1 MTVFDLVAKLVLDT
15 EGFDDGL
22 DKSGEKA
29 KGFLGKLGDGI
40 GTAAKGAGIALA
52 AVGTAAV
59 GLTKSVVD
67 GASEVA
73 AYGDN
78 IDKMSQKM
86 GISAQAYQEWDAI
99 LQHSGSSIDGMQRG
113 MMTLAAAAE
122 KGSEAFDALGISQED
137 VAGMNQEELFSAVI
151 TGLQGMEE
159 GTERAVLAQQLL
171 GGAAKELGPL
181 LNTSAEDTE
190 EMRKRVHELGGVMSD
205 EAVKSAAA
213 YQDGLQDMQTAFK
226 GLSRGLFSEFMPS
239 ITTVMGGL
247 TEIFSGNGDEGI
259 AQISQGIDA
268 LITDISDKVP
278 EFLDLG
284 LGILES
290 LIGAIIDNLPKLLG
304 ASGKIIGKLIAGI
317 IAALP
322 SLIKQ
327 APQIVKA
334 IIDGLVAAWPDI
346 REAGIE
352 LLDMLIS
359 GIDSVLNSLKDVA
372 DSIIGKIRDGIS
384 AGWSS
389 LKNVGKSIIDGI
401 LQGLKDAWDSVKS
414 WFSNAV
420 SNLRGKAT
428 VEVDGQTSGTPK
440 ASGIDY
446 VPYHDFPA
454 ILHKGEAVLNATDAE
469 KWRRGENGT
478 GGGGITIIQNI
489 QAVPQTPVEF
499 AAATEAY
506 FEQARWAMA

>member
-1 MTVFDLVAKLVLDT
+1 
-15 EGFDDGL
+15 
-22 DKSGEKA
+22 
-29 KGFLGKLGDGI
+29 
-40 GTAAKGAGIALA
+40 
-52 AVGTAAV
+52 
-59 GLTKSVVD
+59 
-67 GASEVA
+67 
-73 AYGDN
+73 
-78 IDKMSQKM
+78 
-86 GISAQAYQEWDAI
+86 
-99 LQHSGSSIDGMQRG
+99 
-113 MMTLAAAAE
+113 
-122 KGSEAFDALGISQED
+122 
-137 VAGMNQEELFSAVI
+137 
-151 TGLQGMEE
+151 
-159 GTERAVLAQQLL
+159 
-171 GGAAKELGPL
+171 
-181 LNTSAEDTE
+181 
-190 EMRKRVHELGGVMSD
+190 MSD

-213 YQDGLQDMQTAFK
+213 YQDSLQDMQTAFK

-304 ASGKIIGKLIAGI
+304 AAGEIIGKLIAGI

-334 IIDGLVAAWPDI
+334 VIDGLVAAWPDI

-384 AGWSS
+384 AGWTS
-389 LKNVGKSIIDGI
+389 LKNVGKNIIDGI
-401 LQGLKDAWDSVKS
+401 LQGLKDAWESVKT

-428 VEVDGQTSGTPK
+428 VEVDGQTSGTKK

-489 QAVPQTPVEF
+489 QSVPQTPVEF